1 MFFVIINTYIDN
13 KVLDMKITG
22 RYLGT
27 TLMVVF
33 LSVMFAWPVYAEKS
47 DQRLIRE
54 NAKTY
59 TGATRIIDGK
69 IVKYPRH
76 YSLHSHQRHGKTM
89 IHMDSNALPYY
100 TGYARHNCHTEVKYL
115 NDDLDK
121 VLDTTIKILII
132 KKLLD

>member
-1 MFFVIINTYIDN
+1 
-13 KVLDMKITG
+13 MKITG
-22 RYLGT
+22 THMGT
-27 TLMVVF
+27 TLIVAF
-33 LSVMFAWPVYAEKS
+33 FALMIACPVSAEKS
-47 DQRLIRE
+47 EERLIRE
-54 NAKTY
+54 SSKAY

-89 IHMDSNALPYY
+89 IHMGSNALPYY
-100 TGYARHNCHTEVKYL
+100 TGYARHNYHTEVKYL

>member
-1 MFFVIINTYIDN
+1 
-13 KVLDMKITG
+13 MKITG

-76 YSLHSHQRHGKTM
+76 YSLHSHQRQ
-89 IHMDSNALPYY
+89 
-100 TGYARHNCHTEVKYL
+100 
-115 NDDLDK
+115 
-121 VLDTTIKILII
+121 
-132 KKLLD
+132 